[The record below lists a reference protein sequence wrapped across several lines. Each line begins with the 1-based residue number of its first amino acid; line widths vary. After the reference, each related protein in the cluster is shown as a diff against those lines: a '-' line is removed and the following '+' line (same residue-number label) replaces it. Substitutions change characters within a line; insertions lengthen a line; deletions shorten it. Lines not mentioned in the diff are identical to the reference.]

1 MMYPRTYTTC
11 TYVSGLQLR
20 AKNIKRHVSKDEH
33 EKLCSFVAE
42 LERAI
47 CPVRQGKTKQKLTWS
62 ESMVM

>member
-20 AKNIKRHVSKDEH
+20 AKNIKRHVTKDEH

-42 LERAI
+42 LQKGNLPSKTRKD
-47 CPVRQGKTKQKLTWS
+47 KTKRPGLSLW
-62 ESMVM
+62 